1 MVPKVRILI
10 SAISGGRESFK
21 ANFSIEFSERG
32 VRKPTEFT
40 QPLLTAMFALRR
52 ETEGL
57 RDPIS
62 TPRRRRSSGS
72 I

>member
-1 MVPKVRILI
+1 
-10 SAISGGRESFK
+10 
-21 ANFSIEFSERG
+21 
-32 VRKPTEFT
+32 
-40 QPLLTAMFALRR
+40 MFALRR